1 MLHDRKNNIY
11 FKYIPAVLLLSLLS
25 FSCAKKPPSEK
36 IALRISS
43 YSLTA
48 GEFND
53 LFDDLNVKD
62 TPRAREAFLDNLIT
76 RKLLVKEAQRQGL
89 DRKKDFLRS
98 IENFWEQS
106 LVKIVIDKKTS
117 QIAKDEGISTI
128 ETEGD
133 YNLWVEK
140 LKDET
145 RIEVDKKS
153 IGIE

>member
-1 MLHDRKNNIY
+1 MLLDRKNNTY
-11 FKYIPAVLLLSLLS
+11 FKYIPAVVLLSLLS

-36 IALRISS
+36 IAVRISS

-53 LFDDLNVKD
+53 LFDDLNIKD
-62 TPRAREAFLDNLIT
+62 TPRARRAFLNNLII

-89 DRKKDFLRS
+89 DREKDFLRS

-106 LVKIVIDKKTS
+106 LVKIIIDKKTN
-117 QIAKDEGISTI
+117 QFAKDGGISAI
-128 ETEGD
+128 ETEDD
-133 YNLWVEK
+133 YNLWIEK
-140 LKDET
+140 LKNET